1 MPARDAEST
10 IVTALRSTLRSMP
23 DDSEILVLDDA
34 SGDGTA
40 KAVRSVRDNRIRLT
54 TSSKSLG
61 VAAALNELLSSSAA
75 EFIARMDADDISSP
89 IRFIRQKRTIGE
101 RDAVFASTVLFGKGS
116 RLRVTPLAP
125 LSPKGSIFA
134 LLLGNPFAHSTM
146 FARRRAVAEVS
157 GYRSCMAE
165 DYDLWMRMAAS
176 GRRLAR
182 DWLPAVALRQHPSQV
197 TAAADWG
204 DRAAAEPEWQESYER
219 LLRTIISPSLVSTV
233 HASVSASHTP
243 ARKAEV
249 IAPLLRGRVQKLSR
263 SDRLSIGL
271 LARREG
277 VSL

>member
-34 SGDGTA
+34 SRDGTA
-40 KAVRSVRDNRIRLT
+40 KAVRSVRDKRIRLT

-61 VAAALNELLSSSAA
+61 VATALNELLSSSEA

-89 IRFIRQKRTIGE
+89 IRFIRQKRTIGG
-101 RDAVFASTVLFGKGS
+101 RDAIFASTVLFGSGS

-125 LSPKGSIFA
+125 LSPEGSIFA

-165 DYDLWMRMAAS
+165 DYDLWMRMAGS

-182 DWLPAVALRQHPSQV
+182 DWSPAVALRQHATQV
-197 TAAADWG
+197 TAAAGWA
-204 DRAAAEPEWQESYER
+204 DRAAAEPEWQESYGQ
-219 LLRTIISPSLVSTV
+219 LLRKILPASVVSTV
-233 HASVSASHTP
+233 HASVSASGTP
-243 ARKAEV
+243 AKKAVV
-249 IAPLLRGRVQKLSR
+249 IAPLLREHMQKLSTL
-263 SDRLSIGL
+263 DRLSIRL

-277 VSL
+277 VIL